1 MKSLNDSLRDEFNDI
16 LQREEYKKIIEEKNL
31 DLNIL
36 KKAFDTLL
44 KYKSDADMIDK
55 SKTEFE
61 NFAGVL
67 ERAQKKVNDASNELD
82 KLVGVRTRQIQKH
95 LKNIETLDSNVANE
109 ILEIED

>member
-16 LQREEYKKIIEEKNL
+16 LQREEYKKIIDEKNL

-44 KYKSDADMIDK
+44 KYKSDSTMLNQ

-61 NFAGVL
+61 NFL
-67 ERAQKKVNDASNELD
+67 INYFKTQKNDN
-82 KLVGVRTRQIQKH
+82 
-95 LKNIETLDSNVANE
+95 
-109 ILEIED
+109 

>member
-16 LQREEYKKIIEEKNL
+16 LQREEYKQIIVEKNL

-44 KYKSDADMIDK
+44 KHKSDADMLNK

-61 NFAGVL
+61 NYLINYFKS
-67 ERAQKKVNDASNELD
+67 QKNDN
-82 KLVGVRTRQIQKH
+82 
-95 LKNIETLDSNVANE
+95 
-109 ILEIED
+109 